1 MDYIKLEKDNE
12 DLCIKIRRD
21 LPMIPELELDLP
33 KTSKYVK
40 DKLEEWNIPY
50 TEYINGNGIVA
61 LIEGDEP
68 GDCIGI
74 RADMD
79 ALPVTEETGLEF
91 ASTHEGKMHA
101 CGHDSHTA
109 ILLTAGKI
117 INENKDKLKG
127 CVKLIFQ
134 PGEEIP
140 GGAKPMI
147 DEGALENPR
156 PKYMIGQHGGGLYE
170 EPTGTIGFKENALMA
185 SMDRFSI
192 RVNGKGGHGA
202 HPHTSID
209 PIIISGEILLGLQKI
224 ISREISPVDNGL
236 VSVCKIQGG
245 TSQNIIP
252 DYVDMLGTARS
263 LDEETRDI
271 IEKRIGEIS
280 KGIAETYGGTVDY
293 NYERM
298 YPVLNNDPE
307 FTKHV
312 KEIAEKLFPNN
323 VVDIPKPTMGGED
336 MAFFLQEVPGT
347 YVFISNLYP
356 HKDGKFYS
364 NHNSKFDLDEREFY
378 KGVSLF
384 VATVF
389 ETLK

>member
-1 MDYIKLEKDNE
+1 MDYIKLSKENE
-12 DLCIKIRRD
+12 DLCIQIRRD
-21 LPMIPELELDLP
+21 LHMIPELELDLP

-40 DKLEEWNIPY
+40 DKLEEWNILY

-307 FTKHV
+307 FTRHV
-312 KEIAEKLFPNN
+312 KEIAKKLFPNN

>member
-40 DKLEEWNIPY
+40 DKLDEWNIPY
-50 TEYINGNGIVA
+50 IEYINGNGIVA
-61 LIEGDEP
+61 LIEGNEP
-68 GDCIGI
+68 GDCMDI

-91 ASTHEGKMHA
+91 ASTLQGKMHS

-307 FTKHV
+307 FTRHV
-312 KEIAEKLFPNN
+312 KEIAKKLFPNN

>member
-1 MDYIKLEKDNE
+1 MDYIKLSKENE
-12 DLCIKIRRD
+12 DLCIQIRRD
-21 LPMIPELELDLP
+21 LHMIPELELDLP

-307 FTKHV
+307 FTRHV
-312 KEIAEKLFPNN
+312 KEIAKKLFPNN